1 MMMRNPIR
9 GRSLVLAAL
18 MVAPASLAFGCSV
31 DASSP
36 ADGKSENA
44 ATLDEPYLVG
54 RGIADITGE
63 AAEGHG
69 ANYGRL
75 DQTTVGIHIRQ
86 RARAFIVV
94 DRTTGKRVV
103 LVTADEGSMYASVRQ
118 AVLAKL
124 NAKYGSLYN
133 ERNILIAVTHTH
145 GTPGGYSDY
154 NLYNIVTFGFHQQ
167 TFDAF
172 VDGVVESIDRAH
184 ADLAPGTISLGR
196 SQLSDAS
203 ANRSRQAFDLDPAA
217 DKSQFPNAIDTTSV
231 VLRFD
236 RGGSSVGA
244 LNWFP
249 THGTSMTGDNGLITG
264 DNKGYAALHWE
275 REINGVN
282 YRNPGPS
289 FVAAFAQT
297 NAGDMSPNLDLKPGT
312 GPTNDQFAN
321 TRIIGTRQ
329 YQAARAAFDQPAEAI
344 AGSVDYR
351 LSYVEME
358 KLTVRPEFTGD
369 GQSHTTC
376 GATLGASFAAGST
389 EDGPGPEIFKEGV
402 GNNPLIQKVTEARYK
417 ASDELR
423 RCQAPKDILLDT
435 GSLGF
440 TAKILPIQLVR
451 LGQIYVVSLPFEPTV
466 VAGLRLRRTVA
477 QRLGVDVKNVIVA
490 GYANDYAGYLTSPEE
505 YDHQDYEGGHTMYGR
520 WQLPATLQ
528 EISRLADDLKAG
540 RASTPGPNPPGP
552 GGREAFQP
560 GVVFDAPAIGYNY
573 GDVVTQPQASYARG
587 QQVSVVFDGAHPK
600 NNLHRGGTFLE
611 VQRKV
616 GDGWQTVADDG
627 DWSTKYHWERW
638 GVAASRVTITWDV
651 PADAAA
657 GTYRI
662 LYQGDAKEIGGT
674 ITPIAGASREFAISP

>member
-1 MMMRNPIR
+1 M
-9 GRSLVLAAL
+9 
-18 MVAPASLAFGCSV
+18 
-31 DASSP
+31 DASST
-36 ADGKSENA
+36 ADGKSESA

-75 DQTTVGIHIRQ
+75 DQSTVGIHIRQ
-86 RARAFIVV
+86 RSRAFIVA

-103 LVTADEGSMYASVRQ
+103 LVTADAGSMYASVRQ

-124 NAKYGSLYN
+124 NAKYGSTYN
-133 ERNILIAVTHTH
+133 ERNILLAVTHTH
-145 GTPGGYSDY
+145 GTPGGYADY
-154 NLYNIVTFGFHQQ
+154 SLYNIVTFGFHQQ
-167 TFDAF
+167 TFQAL

-184 ADLAPGTISLGR
+184 ADLAPGTLALGR
-196 SQLSDAS
+196 GELNDAS
-203 ANRSRQAFDLDPAA
+203 ANRSRLAFDRLPSGE
-217 DKSQFPNAIDTTSV
+217 KSLFPNAIDPTSL

-236 RGGSSVGA
+236 RGGSPVGA

-249 THGTSMTGDNGLITG
+249 THGTSMTGDNGFITG

-275 REINGVN
+275 RDVNGVN
-282 YRNPGPS
+282 YRSGGAS

-312 GPTNDQFAN
+312 GPTSDQFVN

-329 YQAARAAFDQPAEAI
+329 YQTARAAFDQPSEAI
-344 AGSVDYR
+344 GGSIDYR

-358 KLTVRPEFTGD
+358 KLTVGPEFTGD

-376 GATLGASFAAGST
+376 GATLGAAFAAGST

-402 GNNPLIQKVTEARYK
+402 GNNPLIETVTKARYK

-435 GSLGF
+435 GALNF

-451 LGQIYVVSLPFEPTV
+451 IGQIYVVSLPFEPTI

-477 QRLGVDVKNVIVA
+477 QRLGIDAKNVVVA
-490 GYANDYAGYLTSPEE
+490 GYANDYAGYLTTPEE
-505 YDHQDYEGGHTMYGR
+505 YDQQDYEGGHTMYGR
-520 WQLPATLQ
+520 WQLPAALQ
-528 EISRLADDLKAG
+528 EVSRLADDLKAG
-540 RASTPGPNPPGP
+540 RPSVAGPNPPGP
-552 GGREAFQP
+552 GGREAFQA

-573 GDVVTQPQASYARG
+573 GDVVTQPNASYARG

-616 GDGWQTVADDG
+616 GSGWQTVADDG

-651 PADAAA
+651 PADAEA

-674 ITPIAGASREFAISP
+674 ITPISGTSREFAVSP